1 MVTNCQHLNFSRNLA
16 ELNRCNNDKDSYA
29 TMRPALRQL
38 VASLG
43 IVVLWLTVPTLVG
56 PAAATEPEASS
67 CAEIY
72 VVQTSDW
79 LSKIAD
85 KFFGSFQASPAIVTA
100 TNQQHKVDDSFALIT
115 NPDLIEVGWKLCVP
129 VTSTAEAIL
138 TRASQTEADPTLA
151 LNLPDLAVPDTPST
165 VPAAIYT
172 LDNFVNEHNFSAV
185 VQSQWIYSSPE
196 PVTKFD
202 ISPEDQANRD
212 TYGYRA
218 NYWWNEHLSNDYFIH
233 SGIFKTV
240 PNEVKL
246 FAAPWGTYLP
256 RYRYPPNVTL
266 PTGLTTNQ
274 FGWRGHPISLAKPPQ
289 TIRIA
294 AVGAS
299 TTVDGHSLP
308 FSYPEFLE
316 HWLNQWSQ
324 ANDYH
329 VKFEVINAGREGLN
343 SNDIAA
349 VVRYEVLPMDV
360 DYVIYYEGSNQFH
373 PETVVN
379 FPPEYT
385 MGQPPAGLMPNLANV
400 DSQDKN
406 LLDLLSE
413 YSALAARARSIVE
426 QFLITGQEP
435 PKPEQT
441 FHLPSGLNEYKPDRA
456 HLGNA
461 LALRRIL
468 GDLDQIKQTLDDQDV
483 KLVMT
488 TFNWFAYD
496 GMVLD
501 PTRHRNL
508 YAYLNRLYWPIS
520 YANIHR
526 AANFQNRV
534 FKKWAGDNQV
544 PLIDVAGLMPRQPDL
559 YDDAIHNTY
568 LGSRIRAWLIFES
581 LTPLLEQ
588 DLKAGRLPRAAR
600 FNYTEHPYLK
610 AEYYL
615 RQLTPQETVQK

>member
-1 MVTNCQHLNFSRNLA
+1 
-16 ELNRCNNDKDSYA
+16 
-29 TMRPALRQL
+29 MRQALRQL
-38 VASLG
+38 LASLG
-43 IVVLWLTVPTLVG
+43 IVALWLTTSSLVS
-56 PAAATEPEASS
+56 PVAATEPEPSI
-67 CAEIY
+67 CAETYI
-72 VVQTSDW
+72 VQTSDW

-85 KFFGSFQASPAIVTA
+85 KFFGNFLAYPAIVTA
-100 TNQQHKVDDSFALIT
+100 TNRQHQIDDSFALIA
-115 NPDLIEVGWKLCVP
+115 NPDLIKVGWKLCVP

-138 TRASQTEADPTLA
+138 TQASQPEVSPTPTVT
-151 LNLPDLAVPDTPST
+151 LPDSSPAVTT
-165 VPAAIYT
+165 AKYT
-172 LDNFVNEHNFSAV
+172 LDSFVNEHKFDVAV
-185 VQSQWIYSSPE
+185 KSEWIYSTPV
-196 PVTKFD
+196 PVTKFELL
-202 ISPEDQANRD
+202 PEQQAIHD
-212 TYGYRA
+212 AYGYRA
-218 NYWWNEHLSNDYFIH
+218 NYWWNEHLSNDYFTH
-233 SGIFKTV
+233 SGIFKAV
-240 PNEVKL
+240 PEEIKL
-246 FAAPWGTYLP
+246 FTAPWGTVLP
-256 RYRYPPNVTL
+256 RYRYPPNLTL

-274 FGWRGHPISLAKPPQ
+274 FGWRGHQISLSKPPQ

-299 TTVDGHSLP
+299 TTVDGHTLP

-316 HWLNQWSQ
+316 HWLNLWSQ
-324 ANDYH
+324 AKGYN

-349 VVRYEVLPMDV
+349 VVRYEVLPLDV

-373 PETVVN
+373 PETVVS

-385 MGQPPAGLMPNLANV
+385 MGQPPAGLVPNLANV

-406 LLDLLSE
+406 FLDLLSE

-426 QFLITGQEP
+426 QFLVTGQEP
-435 PKPEQT
+435 PKPEQA
-441 FHLPSGLNEYKPDRA
+441 FHLPPGLNEYKPDRA
-456 HLGNA
+456 HLDNA

-520 YANIHR
+520 YANIRR
-526 AANFQNRV
+526 AANLQNRV
-534 FKKWAGDNQV
+534 FKQWAADHKV

-581 LTPLLEQ
+581 LATLLEQ
-588 DLKAGRLPRAAR
+588 DLKAGRLPRPAR
-600 FNYTEHPYLK
+600 LTFTEHPYLK

-615 RQLTPQETVQK
+615 RQLKPQETVQK